1 MCIRDS
7 VLGVVQSS
15 DNQPTQQSYM
25 VYEDLATQVN
35 AELKK
40 LDVLMGA
47 DLAAFNKLIRDEN
60 VPAVQTP
67 PKSRP

>member
-1 MCIRDS
+1 
-7 VLGVVQSS
+7 VVQSS

-47 DLAAFNKLIRDEN
+47 DLGAFNKLIRDEN
-60 VPAVQTP
+60 VPAVQAP

>member
-1 MCIRDS
+1 
-7 VLGVVQSS
+7 
-15 DNQPTQQSYM
+15 M

-40 LDVLMGA
+40 LAALTTT

-60 VPAVQTP
+60 VPAVIA
-67 PKSRP
+67 K

>member
-1 MCIRDS
+1 
-7 VLGVVQSS
+7 
-15 DNQPTQQSYM
+15 M

-47 DLAAFNKLIRDEN
+47 DLVAFNKLIRDEN
-60 VPAVQTP
+60 VPAVQAP
-67 PKSRP
+67 PKKAVQ

>member
-1 MCIRDS
+1 
-7 VLGVVQSS
+7 VLLVVQSS

-40 LDVLMGA
+40 LSTLMTA
-47 DLAAFNKLIRDEN
+47 DLATFNKLIRDEN
-60 VPAVQTP
+60 VPAVVAPAGKGQ
-67 PKSRP
+67 

>member
-1 MCIRDS
+1 M
-7 VLGVVQSS
+7 LGVVQSS

>member
-1 MCIRDS
+1 
-7 VLGVVQSS
+7 
-15 DNQPTQQSYM
+15 M

-40 LDVLMGA
+40 LDVRMGA

-60 VPAVQTP
+60 VPAVQAP
-67 PKSRP
+67 PKKPVQ

>member
-1 MCIRDS
+1 M
-7 VLGVVQSS
+7 LGVVQSS

-60 VPAVQTP
+60 VPAVQAP
-67 PKSRP
+67 MKKAQ